1 MLRLTIRKLTQR
13 FEWFVAGR
21 YLRARRREAVISVI
35 TVISVLGVSAG
46 VMALVI
52 SLAINNGFRNT
63 LQRDLLGATAHVNI
77 LEKEP
82 GEGIRDWRSL
92 EARLRHMPHVIATAP
107 VLYGQVFL
115 SGPQMSHAAVIKGVD
130 IDAELRTSDTLRHLR
145 QGTAQR
151 LKQQESLPG
160 IVLGRKLADDTGML
174 LNSVV
179 TVISPQGKLTP
190 LGPVPASRRYRVVG
204 IFESG
209 FYDIDDNWAY
219 AARENVQ
226 HLLSVTDVVNS
237 IELKLDDL
245 YRAPEVSAAAE
256 KLAGPRYA
264 ATNWEEQNRQL
275 LSALKMERIVTSIT
289 IGLIELVAALNILI
303 TLVMMAMERY
313 RDIAVLMAM
322 GARRSQ
328 IRGIFMRQGLM
339 IGLAGSLVGLSAGY
353 TLCYFADRYH
363 WIRLDET
370 VYALSFVPFEARAL
384 DGIWVAAAALAIS
397 FLATIY
403 PASQA
408 TKITPV
414 EVLRYE

>member
-1 MLRLTIRKLTQR
+1 MRLTIGKLTQR

-35 TVISVLGVSAG
+35 TVISVLGVAAG

-92 EARLRHMPHVIATAP
+92 EQRLRRMPHVIATAP

-115 SGPQMSHAAVIKGVD
+115 SGPQMSHQAVIKGVD

-145 QGTAQR
+145 QGSVER
-151 LKQQESLPG
+151 LNQQEGLPT
-160 IVLGRKLADDTGML
+160 IILGRKLADDTGML

-190 LGPVPASRRYRVVG
+190 LGPVPATRRYRVVG

-219 AARENVQ
+219 ASRENVQ

-237 IELKLDDL
+237 IELKLDNL
-245 YRAPEVSAAAE
+245 YLAPEVSKQAE

-339 IGLAGSLVGLSAGY
+339 IGLAGTIVGLTAGY

-370 VYALSFVPFEARAL
+370 VYALAFVPFEARVL
-384 DGIWVAAAALAIS
+384 DGVWVAAAAIAIS

>member
-1 MLRLTIRKLTQR
+1 LWQK

-46 VMALVI
+46 VMALII

-63 LQRDLLGATAHVNI
+63 LQRDLLGATAHVNV

-82 GEGIRDWRSL
+82 GEGIRNWRAL
-92 EARLRHMPHVIATAP
+92 DQRLRKIPHVIATAP

-115 SGPQMSHAAVIKGVD
+115 SGPQLSHAAVIKGVQIAD
-130 IDAELRTSDTLRHLR
+130 ELRTSDTLKHLR
-145 QGTAQR
+145 QGSTDR
-151 LKQQESLPG
+151 LNDATGLPT
-160 IVLGRKLADDTGML
+160 IVLGKKLADDTGL
-174 LNSVV
+174 VVNSVV
-179 TVISPQGKLTP
+179 NVTSPQGKLTP
-190 LGPVPASRRYRVVG
+190 MGPVPYTKRYRVIG

-219 AARENVQ
+219 ASMENVQ
-226 HLLSVTDVVNS
+226 RLLSVQDVVNS

-245 YRAPEVSAAAE
+245 YLAPQVSKQAE
-256 KLAGPRYA
+256 DLAGARYA
-264 ATNWEEQNRQL
+264 ATNWQEQNRQL

-322 GARRSQ
+322 GARRGQ
-328 IRGIFMRQGLM
+328 IRGIFMRQGLL
-339 IGLAGSLVGLSAGY
+339 IGLAGTTFGLAAGY
-353 TLCYFADRYH
+353 TLCYFANRYH

-370 VYALSFVPFEARAL
+370 VYALSFVPFEPRAI
-384 DGIWVAAAALAIS
+384 DGLWVAAAALLIS
-397 FLATIY
+397 LLATLY

-408 TKITPV
+408 TRITPV